1 MFNFLFNNKGE
12 DKMARAKISKT
23 QKVLNLL
30 NSGAEVTWKS
40 LRNKFDLR
48 SPTSMIGKLRNQGV
62 MIYTNRSSKGVSYR
76 VGTPSKAVI
85 AAGQKALFGNTAYGA
100 YLNKGRFGAPTKMT
114 EFKNGIYNTLKK
126 L

>member
-30 NSGAEVTWKS
+30 TKGESVSWKA

-48 SPTSMIGKLRNQGV
+48 SPTQMIGKLRNQGI

-85 AAGQKALFGNTAYGA
+85 AAGQKAIFGNTAYGA
-100 YLNKGRFGAPTKMT
+100 
-114 EFKNGIYNTLKK
+114 
-126 L
+126 

>member
-12 DKMARAKISKT
+12 DMKLSKT

-30 NSGAEVTWKS
+30 LSGKDVTWKT
-40 LRNKFDLR
+40 LRNRFDLR

-62 MIYTNRSSKGVSYR
+62 MIYTNRSKAGVSFR

-100 YLNKGRFGAPTKMT
+100 
-114 EFKNGIYNTLKK
+114 
-126 L
+126 

>member
-12 DKMARAKISKT
+12 DKMAKAKISKT

-85 AAGQKALFGNTAYGA
+85 AAGQRALFGNTAYGA
-100 YLNKGRFGAPTKMT
+100 
-114 EFKNGIYNTLKK
+114 
-126 L
+126 

>member
-30 NSGAEVTWKS
+30 TKGESVSWKA

-48 SPTSMIGKLRNQGV
+48 SPTQMIGKLRNQGV
-62 MIYTNRSSKGVSYR
+62 MIYTNKSSKGVSYR

-85 AAGQKALFGNTAYGA
+85 AAGQKAIFGNTAYGA
-100 YLNKGRFGAPTKMT
+100 
-114 EFKNGIYNTLKK
+114 
-126 L
+126 

>member
-1 MFNFLFNNKGE
+1 MFKFLFNNKGE

-30 NSGAEVTWKS
+30 NSGAEVTWKT
-40 LRNKFDLR
+40 LRQKFDLT

-62 MIYTNRSSKGVSYR
+62 MIYTNKTSKGVSYR

-85 AAGQKALFGNTAYGA
+85 AAGQRALFGNTAYGA
-100 YLNKGRFGAPTKMT
+100 
-114 EFKNGIYNTLKK
+114 
-126 L
+126 

>member
-12 DKMARAKISKT
+12 DKMARAKLSKT

-30 NSGAEVTWKS
+30 TKGESVSWKA

-48 SPTSMIGKLRNQGV
+48 SPTQMIGKLRNQGI

-85 AAGQKALFGNTAYGA
+85 AAGQKAIFGNTAYGA
-100 YLNKGRFGAPTKMT
+100 
-114 EFKNGIYNTLKK
+114 
-126 L
+126 

>member
-30 NSGAEVTWKS
+30 NSGAEITWKT
-40 LRNKFDLR
+40 LRQKFDLR

-62 MIYTNRSSKGVSYR
+62 MIYTNKSKSGVSYR

-85 AAGQKALFGNTAYGA
+85 AAGQRALFGNTAYGA
-100 YLNKGRFGAPTKMT
+100 
-114 EFKNGIYNTLKK
+114 
-126 L
+126 